1 MGKRAGGK
9 TRQAEGMAR
18 AKEQR
23 QRAVCLSGAAC
34 PADCGE
40 GDHMYDEAR
49 QVDEGHRRSER
60 DFDFTQYVI
69 ESHCE
74 LKTKFCL
81 HFGKVSL
88 ALLRTVC

>member
-1 MGKRAGGK
+1 MLCGKGSAHRELCRRVRKFSRLTGWSSMGKRAGGK
-9 TRQAEGMAR
+9 TRQAEGLAR

-60 DFDFTQYVI
+60 DFDFTQ
-69 ESHCE
+69 
-74 LKTKFCL
+74 
-81 HFGKVSL
+81 
-88 ALLRTVC
+88 